1 MRRQDGRARPRR
13 VGAGTPARG
22 GARPQPRRAAWRGG
36 LWRRASAQ
44 RRPGVAG
51 DGDGD
56 GDGRACGGGRGGRR
70 RRAGARRRLGMATV
84 AGPLE

>member
-51 DGDGD
+51 N
-56 GDGRACGGGRGGRR
+56 GDGRPRGGGRGVLTGRSHKEGI
-70 RRAGARRRLGMATV
+70 GAYF
-84 AGPLE
+84 